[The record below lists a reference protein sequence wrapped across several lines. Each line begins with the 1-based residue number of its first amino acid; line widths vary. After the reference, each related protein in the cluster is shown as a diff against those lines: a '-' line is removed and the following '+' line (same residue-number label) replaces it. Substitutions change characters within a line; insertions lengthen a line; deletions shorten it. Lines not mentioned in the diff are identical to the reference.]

1 MFESQHEYLSGAVS
15 DHSFLGGSDC
25 VCLSWSELFSYTSFN
40 SKIGHEP
47 RQQNTVML
55 KDRSTTLRTQVTTLC
70 AILIRY

>member
-47 RQQNTVML
+47 
-55 KDRSTTLRTQVTTLC
+55 
-70 AILIRY
+70 